1 MEKITLDKI
10 NIGNI
15 VVARNGWTGYI
26 TEIEE
31 ADNSFVS
38 NLTKKTFEVTTKV
51 LIGVRTDGEKAGLIF
66 RCPAYLIGRTFS
78 QIGIYKINDNSE
90 IISAA
95 KTIEKLPE
103 NTLAYNRRI
112 GESTVYQY
120 EHLDKK
126 VLILDEATSSID
138 TRTEALIEK
147 GMDSLM
153 AGRTSFVIAHR
164 LSTVRNADEIIV
176 LEHGNIIEIGTHD
189 QLRIM
194 VTTIIRVRIA

>member
-26 TEIEE
+26 TEIEKV
-31 ADNSFVS
+31 DNSFVS
-38 NLTKKTFEVTTKV
+38 NLTKKTVEVTTKV

-103 NTLAYNRRI
+103 NTLAYSTRI
-112 GESTVYQY
+112 GGYPVYNC

-126 VLILDEATSSID
+126 VLNKINELVDAVNK
-138 TRTEALIEK
+138 LN
-147 GMDSLM
+147 G
-153 AGRTSFVIAHR
+153 V
-164 LSTVRNADEIIV
+164 
-176 LEHGNIIEIGTHD
+176 HD
-189 QLRIM
+189 NEC
-194 VTTIIRVRIA
+194 

>member
-1 MEKITLDKI
+1 MEKLTLDKI

-31 ADNSFVS
+31 VDNSFVS

-66 RCPAYLIGRTFS
+66 RCPVYMVGRTFS

-90 IISAA
+90 IISTA

-103 NTLAYNRRI
+103 NTLAYSTRI
-112 GESTVYQY
+112 GGSPVYNC

-126 VLILDEATSSID
+126 VLNKINELVDAVNK
-138 TRTEALIEK
+138 LN
-147 GMDSLM
+147 G
-153 AGRTSFVIAHR
+153 V
-164 LSTVRNADEIIV
+164 
-176 LEHGNIIEIGTHD
+176 HD
-189 QLRIM
+189 NEC
-194 VTTIIRVRIA
+194 

>member
-31 ADNSFVS
+31 VDNSFVS
-38 NLTKKTFEVTTKV
+38 NLTKKTVETTVKV

-95 KTIEKLPE
+95 KTIEKLPK
-103 NTLAYNRRI
+103 NTLAYSTRI
-112 GESTVYQY
+112 GDSPVYNY

-126 VLILDEATSSID
+126 VLNKINELVDAVNKLNGVYNNEC
-138 TRTEALIEK
+138 
-147 GMDSLM
+147 
-153 AGRTSFVIAHR
+153 
-164 LSTVRNADEIIV
+164 
-176 LEHGNIIEIGTHD
+176 
-189 QLRIM
+189 
-194 VTTIIRVRIA
+194 

>member
-31 ADNSFVS
+31 VDNSFVS
-38 NLTKKTFEVTTKV
+38 NLTKKTVETTSKV
-51 LIGVRTDGEKAGLIF
+51 LIGVRTDGEKEGFIF

-103 NTLAYNRRI
+103 NTIAYNRRI
-112 GESTVYQY
+112 GESSVYQY

-126 VLILDEATSSID
+126 VLNKINELVDAVNKLNGE
-138 TRTEALIEK
+138 RYE
-147 GMDSLM
+147 
-153 AGRTSFVIAHR
+153 
-164 LSTVRNADEIIV
+164 
-176 LEHGNIIEIGTHD
+176 
-189 QLRIM
+189 
-194 VTTIIRVRIA
+194 

>member
-31 ADNSFVS
+31 VDNSFVS

-51 LIGVRTDGEKAGLIF
+51 LIGVRADGEKAGLIF

-90 IISAA
+90 IISAT

-103 NTLAYNRRI
+103 NALAYNERI
-112 GESTVYQY
+112 GDSPVYNY

-126 VLILDEATSSID
+126 VLNKINELVDAVNK
-138 TRTEALIEK
+138 LN
-147 GMDSLM
+147 G
-153 AGRTSFVIAHR
+153 V
-164 LSTVRNADEIIV
+164 
-176 LEHGNIIEIGTHD
+176 HD
-189 QLRIM
+189 NEC
-194 VTTIIRVRIA
+194 

>member
-31 ADNSFVS
+31 VDNSFVS
-38 NLTKKTFEVTTKV
+38 NLTKKTVETSAKV
-51 LIGVRTDGEKAGLIF
+51 LIGVRTDGEKEGFIF

-95 KTIEKLPE
+95 KTIEKLPK

-112 GESTVYQY
+112 GKSPVYQY

-126 VLILDEATSSID
+126 VLNKINELVDAVNKLNGE
-138 TRTEALIEK
+138 RYE
-147 GMDSLM
+147 
-153 AGRTSFVIAHR
+153 
-164 LSTVRNADEIIV
+164 
-176 LEHGNIIEIGTHD
+176 
-189 QLRIM
+189 
-194 VTTIIRVRIA
+194 

>member
-31 ADNSFVS
+31 VDNSFVS

-78 QIGIYKINDNSE
+78 QIGIYKINDNGE

-103 NTLAYNRRI
+103 NALAYNERI
-112 GESTVYQY
+112 GDSPVYRY

-126 VLILDEATSSID
+126 VLNKINELVDAVNK
-138 TRTEALIEK
+138 LNGVYNIEC
-147 GMDSLM
+147 
-153 AGRTSFVIAHR
+153 
-164 LSTVRNADEIIV
+164 
-176 LEHGNIIEIGTHD
+176 
-189 QLRIM
+189 
-194 VTTIIRVRIA
+194 

>member
-31 ADNSFVS
+31 VDNSFVS
-38 NLTKKTFEVTTKV
+38 NLTKKTVEVTTKV

-103 NTLAYNRRI
+103 NTLAYSKRI
-112 GESTVYQY
+112 GESPVYNY

-126 VLILDEATSSID
+126 VLNKINELVDAVNK
-138 TRTEALIEK
+138 LN
-147 GMDSLM
+147 G
-153 AGRTSFVIAHR
+153 V
-164 LSTVRNADEIIV
+164 
-176 LEHGNIIEIGTHD
+176 HD
-189 QLRIM
+189 NEC
-194 VTTIIRVRIA
+194 

>member
-31 ADNSFVS
+31 VDNSFVS

-103 NTLAYNRRI
+103 NTLAYFKRI
-112 GESTVYQY
+112 CESPAYNY
-120 EHLDKK
+120 EHLYKK
-126 VLILDEATSSID
+126 VLNKINELVDAVNKLNGE
-138 TRTEALIEK
+138 RYE
-147 GMDSLM
+147 
-153 AGRTSFVIAHR
+153 
-164 LSTVRNADEIIV
+164 
-176 LEHGNIIEIGTHD
+176 
-189 QLRIM
+189 
-194 VTTIIRVRIA
+194 

>member
-31 ADNSFVS
+31 VDNSFVS
-38 NLTKKTFEVTTKV
+38 NLTKKTVETTVKV

-90 IISAA
+90 IISATKTD
-95 KTIEKLPE
+95 KTIEKLPK

-112 GESTVYQY
+112 GKSPVYQY

-126 VLILDEATSSID
+126 VLNKINELVDAVNK
-138 TRTEALIEK
+138 LN
-147 GMDSLM
+147 G
-153 AGRTSFVIAHR
+153 V
-164 LSTVRNADEIIV
+164 
-176 LEHGNIIEIGTHD
+176 HD
-189 QLRIM
+189 NEC
-194 VTTIIRVRIA
+194 

>member
-15 VVARNGWTGYI
+15 VIARNGWTGYI

-31 ADNSFVS
+31 VDNSFVS

-103 NTLAYNRRI
+103 NTLAYSKRI
-112 GESTVYQY
+112 GISPVYNY

-126 VLILDEATSSID
+126 VLNKINELVDAVNKLNGE
-138 TRTEALIEK
+138 RYE
-147 GMDSLM
+147 
-153 AGRTSFVIAHR
+153 
-164 LSTVRNADEIIV
+164 
-176 LEHGNIIEIGTHD
+176 
-189 QLRIM
+189 
-194 VTTIIRVRIA
+194 

>member
-31 ADNSFVS
+31 VDNSFVS
-38 NLTKKTFEVTTKV
+38 NLTKKTVETSAKV
-51 LIGVRTDGEKAGLIF
+51 LIGVRTDGEKEGFIF
-66 RCPAYLIGRTFS
+66 RCPVYMVGRTFS

-112 GESTVYQY
+112 GESKVYQY
-120 EHLDKK
+120 EHLDEN
-126 VLILDEATSSID
+126 VLNKINELVDAVNKLNGVYNNE
-138 TRTEALIEK
+138 
-147 GMDSLM
+147 
-153 AGRTSFVIAHR
+153 
-164 LSTVRNADEIIV
+164 
-176 LEHGNIIEIGTHD
+176 
-189 QLRIM
+189 
-194 VTTIIRVRIA
+194 

>member
-26 TEIEE
+26 TEIKEV
-31 ADNSFVS
+31 DNSFVS
-38 NLTKKTFEVTTKV
+38 NLTKKTVKATTKV
-51 LIGVRTDGEKAGLIF
+51 LIGEMVDGEKTGLIF

-103 NTLAYNRRI
+103 NTLAYSTRI
-112 GESTVYQY
+112 GDSPVYNY

-126 VLILDEATSSID
+126 VLNKINELVDAVNKLNGE
-138 TRTEALIEK
+138 RYE
-147 GMDSLM
+147 
-153 AGRTSFVIAHR
+153 
-164 LSTVRNADEIIV
+164 
-176 LEHGNIIEIGTHD
+176 
-189 QLRIM
+189 
-194 VTTIIRVRIA
+194 

>member
-31 ADNSFVS
+31 VDNSFVS
-38 NLTKKTFEVTTKV
+38 NLTKKTVEVTTKV

-90 IISAA
+90 IISATKTD

-103 NTLAYNRRI
+103 NTLAYSKRI
-112 GESTVYQY
+112 GESPVYNY

-126 VLILDEATSSID
+126 VLNKINELVDAVNKLNGE
-138 TRTEALIEK
+138 RYE
-147 GMDSLM
+147 
-153 AGRTSFVIAHR
+153 
-164 LSTVRNADEIIV
+164 
-176 LEHGNIIEIGTHD
+176 
-189 QLRIM
+189 
-194 VTTIIRVRIA
+194 

>member
-31 ADNSFVS
+31 VDNSFVS
-38 NLTKKTFEVTTKV
+38 NLTKKTVETSTKV
-51 LIGVRTDGEKAGLIF
+51 LIVERVDGEKAGFIF
-66 RCPAYLIGRTFS
+66 RCPVYMVGRTFS

-90 IISAA
+90 IISTA

-103 NTLAYNRRI
+103 NTLAYSKRI
-112 GESTVYQY
+112 GESPVYNY

-126 VLILDEATSSID
+126 VLNKINELVDAVNK
-138 TRTEALIEK
+138 LN
-147 GMDSLM
+147 G
-153 AGRTSFVIAHR
+153 V
-164 LSTVRNADEIIV
+164 
-176 LEHGNIIEIGTHD
+176 HD
-189 QLRIM
+189 NEC
-194 VTTIIRVRIA
+194 

>member
-31 ADNSFVS
+31 VDNSFVS

-51 LIGVRTDGEKAGLIF
+51 QIGVRTDGEKAGLIF

-90 IISAA
+90 IISAT

-103 NTLAYNRRI
+103 NALAYNERI
-112 GESTVYQY
+112 GDSPVYRY

-126 VLILDEATSSID
+126 VLNKINELVDAVNKLNGVYNNEC
-138 TRTEALIEK
+138 
-147 GMDSLM
+147 
-153 AGRTSFVIAHR
+153 
-164 LSTVRNADEIIV
+164 
-176 LEHGNIIEIGTHD
+176 
-189 QLRIM
+189 
-194 VTTIIRVRIA
+194 

>member
-31 ADNSFVS
+31 VDNSFVS
-38 NLTKKTFEVTTKV
+38 NLTKKTVEVTTKV

-103 NTLAYNRRI
+103 NTLAYSKRI
-112 GESTVYQY
+112 GKSPVYNY

-126 VLILDEATSSID
+126 VLNKINELVDAVNK
-138 TRTEALIEK
+138 LN
-147 GMDSLM
+147 G
-153 AGRTSFVIAHR
+153 V
-164 LSTVRNADEIIV
+164 
-176 LEHGNIIEIGTHD
+176 HD
-189 QLRIM
+189 NEC
-194 VTTIIRVRIA
+194 

>member
-31 ADNSFVS
+31 VDNSFVS
-38 NLTKKTFEVTTKV
+38 NLTKKTVETSAKV

-95 KTIEKLPE
+95 KTIEKLPK

-112 GESTVYQY
+112 GKSPVYQY

-126 VLILDEATSSID
+126 VLNKINELVDAVNKLNGE
-138 TRTEALIEK
+138 RYE
-147 GMDSLM
+147 
-153 AGRTSFVIAHR
+153 
-164 LSTVRNADEIIV
+164 
-176 LEHGNIIEIGTHD
+176 
-189 QLRIM
+189 
-194 VTTIIRVRIA
+194 

>member
-31 ADNSFVS
+31 VDNSFVS
-38 NLTKKTFEVTTKV
+38 NLTKKTVETTAKV
-51 LIGVRTDGEKAGLIF
+51 LIGVRTDGEKEGFIF

-103 NTLAYNRRI
+103 NTLAYSKRI
-112 GESTVYQY
+112 GESPVYNY

-126 VLILDEATSSID
+126 VLNKINELVDAVNK
-138 TRTEALIEK
+138 LN
-147 GMDSLM
+147 G
-153 AGRTSFVIAHR
+153 V
-164 LSTVRNADEIIV
+164 
-176 LEHGNIIEIGTHD
+176 HD
-189 QLRIM
+189 NE
-194 VTTIIRVRIA
+194 

>member
-31 ADNSFVS
+31 VDNSFVS
-38 NLTKKTFEVTTKV
+38 NLTKKTVETSVKV

-90 IISAA
+90 IISTA

-103 NTLAYNRRI
+103 NTLAYSKRI
-112 GESTVYQY
+112 GESPVYNY

-126 VLILDEATSSID
+126 VLNKINELVDAVNK
-138 TRTEALIEK
+138 LN
-147 GMDSLM
+147 G
-153 AGRTSFVIAHR
+153 V
-164 LSTVRNADEIIV
+164 
-176 LEHGNIIEIGTHD
+176 HD
-189 QLRIM
+189 NEC
-194 VTTIIRVRIA
+194 

>member
-26 TEIEE
+26 TEIKEV
-31 ADNSFVS
+31 DNSFVS
-38 NLTKKTFEVTTKV
+38 NLTKKTVKATTKV
-51 LIGVRTDGEKAGLIF
+51 LIGEMVDGEKTGLIF

-90 IISAA
+90 IISTA

-112 GESTVYQY
+112 GESPVYNY
-120 EHLDKK
+120 EHLYKK
-126 VLILDEATSSID
+126 VLNKINELVDAVNK
-138 TRTEALIEK
+138 LN
-147 GMDSLM
+147 G
-153 AGRTSFVIAHR
+153 V
-164 LSTVRNADEIIV
+164 
-176 LEHGNIIEIGTHD
+176 HD
-189 QLRIM
+189 NEC
-194 VTTIIRVRIA
+194 

>member
-31 ADNSFVS
+31 VDNSFVA
-38 NLTKKTFEVTTKV
+38 NLTKKTVETTVKG

-103 NTLAYNRRI
+103 NTLAYSKRI
-112 GESTVYQY
+112 GESPVYNY

-126 VLILDEATSSID
+126 VLNKINELVDAVNK
-138 TRTEALIEK
+138 LN
-147 GMDSLM
+147 G
-153 AGRTSFVIAHR
+153 V
-164 LSTVRNADEIIV
+164 
-176 LEHGNIIEIGTHD
+176 HD
-189 QLRIM
+189 NEC
-194 VTTIIRVRIA
+194 

>member
-31 ADNSFVS
+31 VDNSFVS
-38 NLTKKTFEVTTKV
+38 NLTKKTVETTVKV

-90 IISAA
+90 IISATKTD

-103 NTLAYNRRI
+103 NTLAYFKIIREAPCYN
-112 GESTVYQY
+112 Y
-120 EHLDKK
+120 EHLYKK
-126 VLILDEATSSID
+126 VLNKINELVDAVNKLNGE
-138 TRTEALIEK
+138 RYE
-147 GMDSLM
+147 
-153 AGRTSFVIAHR
+153 
-164 LSTVRNADEIIV
+164 
-176 LEHGNIIEIGTHD
+176 
-189 QLRIM
+189 
-194 VTTIIRVRIA
+194 

>member
-31 ADNSFVS
+31 VDNSFVS
-38 NLTKKTFEVTTKV
+38 NLTKKTVEVTTKV

-66 RCPAYLIGRTFS
+66 RCPAYLIGKTFS

-103 NTLAYNRRI
+103 NTLAYFKRI
-112 GESTVYQY
+112 CESPAYNY
-120 EHLDKK
+120 EHLYKK
-126 VLILDEATSSID
+126 VLNKINELVDAVNKLNGE
-138 TRTEALIEK
+138 RYE
-147 GMDSLM
+147 
-153 AGRTSFVIAHR
+153 
-164 LSTVRNADEIIV
+164 
-176 LEHGNIIEIGTHD
+176 
-189 QLRIM
+189 
-194 VTTIIRVRIA
+194 

>member
-31 ADNSFVS
+31 VDNSFVS
-38 NLTKKTFEVTTKV
+38 NLTKKTVETSAKV

-95 KTIEKLPE
+95 KTIEKLPK
-103 NTLAYNRRI
+103 NTLAYSRRI
-112 GESTVYQY
+112 GESPVYQY

-126 VLILDEATSSID
+126 VLNKINELVDAVNKLNGVYNNE
-138 TRTEALIEK
+138 
-147 GMDSLM
+147 
-153 AGRTSFVIAHR
+153 
-164 LSTVRNADEIIV
+164 
-176 LEHGNIIEIGTHD
+176 
-189 QLRIM
+189 
-194 VTTIIRVRIA
+194 